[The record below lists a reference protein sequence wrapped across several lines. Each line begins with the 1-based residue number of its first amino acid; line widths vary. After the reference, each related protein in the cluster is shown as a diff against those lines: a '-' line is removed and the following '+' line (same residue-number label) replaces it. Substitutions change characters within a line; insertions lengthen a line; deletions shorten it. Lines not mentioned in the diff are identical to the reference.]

1 MRGKAFM
8 STTATFTTYKRDNL
22 PHLLRYE
29 KKKLQN
35 TIYIQNT
42 EIDTNWRLPHRSIPQ

>member
-8 STTATFTTYKRDNL
+8 STTATFTTYKRGNL

-29 KKKLQN
+29 QKTTKCYLHTK
-35 TIYIQNT
+35 YR
-42 EIDTNWRLPHRSIPQ
+42 D